1 MCPRTALLIIDI
13 NHWLY
18 DKNIARIILT
28 FRLDSGHIS
37 DICFINKKFGECFD
51 NLITAGISL
60 LKRHDIRCTKYII
73 TYDQRYRNKK
83 KGKFISICENTI
95 ISSPV

>member
-18 DKNIARIILT
+18 DKNIAKIILT

-37 DICFINKKFGECFD
+37 DICFINK
-51 NLITAGISL
+51 NLANVLIT
-60 LKRHDIRCTKYII
+60 
-73 TYDQRYRNKK
+73 
-83 KGKFISICENTI
+83 
-95 ISSPV
+95 